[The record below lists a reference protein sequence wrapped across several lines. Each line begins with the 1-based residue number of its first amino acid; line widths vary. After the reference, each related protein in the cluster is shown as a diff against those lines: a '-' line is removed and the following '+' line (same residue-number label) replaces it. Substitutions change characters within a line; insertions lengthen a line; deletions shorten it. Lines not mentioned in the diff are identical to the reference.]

1 MIKIEVHCYMNG
13 TGGKPSESVKS
24 DFEKSEMYLEN
35 YINWIKWTQSISEF
49 EKHMAYDYDII
60 V

>member
-1 MIKIEVHCYMNG
+1 MSCNKLFLMIKIEVHCYMNG

-35 YINWIKWTQSISEF
+35 YIN
-49 EKHMAYDYDII
+49 
-60 V
+60 